1 MRTVIAG
8 SRSITDPRELN
19 EAVARA
25 AVNHGIVP
33 TTVLSGNAFGVDK
46 MGEAWAAANDVPVE
60 TYPANWSRY
69 GNRAGHLRNATMAHQ
84 CEAVIAVWDGK
95 SKGTM
100 DMIQLAVGLGKRVFI
115 WQVPSA

>member
-8 SRSITDPRELN
+8 SRSITDMRELH
-19 EAVARA
+19 AALAKA
-25 AVNHGIVP
+25 AVEFGIVP
-33 TTVLSGNAFGVDK
+33 TVVLSGNAFGVDK
-46 MGEAWAAANDVPVE
+46 MGEAWATANNIPVE
-60 TYPANWSRY
+60 VYPANWSRY

-115 WQVPSA
+115 WQVPAA